1 MPSYTATRY
10 LSHGRRVFKSDG
22 GKMFTRTE
30 SGSRTYTPKVSHIT
44 KGASKYTI
52 KHHNS
57 VYKGGKPVAKYS
69 RGHMGGTRR
78 ISPQATML
86 RRILSGRTMM
96 YRA

>member
-10 LSHGRRVFKSDG
+10 MSHGRRVFKSDA
-22 GKMFTRTE
+22 GKFFTRTE
-30 SGSRTYTPKVSHIT
+30 SGARTYRPKVSAIT
-44 KGASKYTI
+44 KGESKYTI
-52 KHHNS
+52 KHHHR

-86 RRILSGRTMM
+86 RRILSGRSM
-96 YRA
+96 